1 MRRLEILLVVAD
13 LVAFVVLV
21 VPLRGR
27 GRWLRYATL
36 LPLLVTGVQLLVE
49 GPRWQ
54 MVPAYALGV
63 LFFLTWLVKITRP
76 VGRPAGRRWVH
87 RIAVGLGVGLGVLGL
102 AVSAALPTVFPV
114 FGFPRPSG
122 PYQIG
127 TVTYHWVD
135 TGRHEIFSVDP
146 NARRELMAQVW
157 YPVKGSSS
165 SARAPYMQD
174 AHAFSSAV
182 TRGLVA
188 AGQVRL
194 PEFFF
199 DHFRYVTTHAIPSAP
214 VATDN
219 SRYPVLIFL
228 SGIGGFRQSNTFQ
241 VEELVSHGYI
251 VVGLDQPYAAATVVF
266 PDGHRI
272 TGMTRDRLQPF
283 IDQSTSPAEPAPT
296 LNGGPLKQGI
306 APYLTQD
313 VSFALDQLAALDAAD
328 PHRVLTGRLDLQ
340 RVGTFGISL
349 GAIVAGEACHTE
361 PRLKACLMMD
371 AAMPAD
377 VVKAGL
383 RQPSMWITRDAGTMR
398 LEQRRG
404 GGWPEAAIHEA
415 LTSMRAVYLKS
426 PPGDGYYVQVPGM
439 FHPNF
444 TDAPYWSPLAY
455 QMNLGGP
462 IDRQLGFNI
471 VNAYSVAFF
480 DQELQGKPTALL
492 GGPNQQ
498 YPEVLL
504 ETH

>member
-1 MRRLEILLVVAD
+1 MRRLEMLLVVAD

-27 GRWLRYATL
+27 GRWLRYAAL
-36 LPLLVTGVQLLVE
+36 APLLVTGVQLLVE

-63 LFFLTWLVKITRP
+63 LFFLLGLLKTIRP
-76 VGRPAGRRWVH
+76 VGRPGGRRWV
-87 RIAVGLGVGLGVLGL
+87 RRLAVGLGVGLGVLGL
-102 AVSAALPTVFPV
+102 VLAVALPTVFPV
-114 FGFPRPSG
+114 FGFPYPSG

-135 TGRHEIFSVDP
+135 TGRREIFSTDP
-146 NARRELMAQVW
+146 DARRELMAQVW

-165 SARAPYMQD
+165 SARAPYMPD
-174 AHAFSSAV
+174 AHAFSSAA
-182 TRGLVA
+182 TRGLSA

-194 PEFFF
+194 PGFVF

-214 VATDN
+214 MATDN
-219 SRYPVLIFL
+219 PRHPVLVFL

-251 VVGLDQPYAAATVVF
+251 VVGLDQPYAAVTVGF
-266 PDGHRI
+266 PDGRRI
-272 TGMTRDRLQPF
+272 TGVTRDRLQPL

-296 LNGGPLKQGI
+296 LNGKALEQGI
-306 APYLTQD
+306 VPYLTQD
-313 VSFALDQLAALDAAD
+313 IGFTLDQLAAVDAAD
-328 PHRVLTGRLDLQ
+328 PHGVLTGRLDLQ

-349 GAIVAGEACHTE
+349 GAIVAGEACHTDL
-361 PRLKACLMMD
+361 RLRACLMMD

-377 VVKAGL
+377 VVPAGL
-383 RQPSMWITRDAGTMR
+383 RQPSMWITRNAETMR
-398 LEQRRG
+398 LEQRHG

-415 LTSMRAVYLKS
+415 QTSMRAVYAKS
-426 PPGDGYYVQVPGM
+426 PPGHSYFVQVPGM

-444 TDAPYWSPLAY
+444 TDAPYWTPLAY
-455 QMNLGGP
+455 QMGLGGP
-462 IDRQLGFNI
+462 IDAQRGFDI

-480 DQELQGKPTALL
+480 DQELQGHPTALL
-492 GGPNQQ
+492 SGPARQ
-498 YPEVLL
+498 YPEVTL